1 MLLFLKKKVDTVP
14 VPYMLSILSNIY
26 SLLYICAYI

>member
-1 MLLFLKKKVDTVP
+1 MFFFKKVNTSP
-14 VPYMLSILSNIY
+14 VSYMLSILSNIY